1 MRTPGILA
9 SVSTLPVPVS
19 SLFCR
24 HNRFTADCPICSKGT
39 VLDSDRASGRR
50 PRPKSAGGGGRG
62 QARRGAPAP
71 QFSGPHVTAG
81 PYEREDG
88 GRYEVRLERVP
99 GGLRLAEWS
108 GGSIQRRA
116 PELPAA
122 DLAALVAAVVG
133 GDLLPARDRDALAEA
148 LRAEPAPSGGDEAA
162 ASAGRAGD
170 LREELRVERR
180 DGDRVRIGR
189 WLLYPSRGWELQ
201 DAAPMLPAAR
211 YAEAL
216 RGAARLGL
224 VAAATT

>member
-1 MRTPGILA
+1 
-9 SVSTLPVPVS
+9 VPVS

-39 VLDSDRASGRR
+39 VLDSGRAAGRR
-50 PRPKSAGGGGRG
+50 QRPKPAGGSGGRRG
-62 QARRGAPAP
+62 RADGAPAR
-71 QFSGPHVTAG
+71 QFTGPHVTAG

-108 GGSIQRRA
+108 DGRLERRA

-122 DLAALVAAVVG
+122 DLAALVAAAAD
-133 GDLLPARDRDALAEA
+133 GDLLPARDAEALAGA
-148 LRAEPAPSGGDEAA
+148 LRAEPAAEGGTAA
-162 ASAGRAGD
+162 ASAGRSGD
-170 LREELRVERR
+170 MREELRVEPR
-180 DGDRVRIGR
+180 DGDRVRVGR

-216 RGAARLGL
+216 RGLP
-224 VAAATT
+224 AATRPERTAP

>member
-1 MRTPGILA
+1 L
-9 SVSTLPVPVS
+9 PVS

-39 VLDSDRASGRR
+39 VLDSDRATGRR
-50 PRPKSAGGGGRG
+50 PRPKPAGGRARGPGG
-62 QARRGAPAP
+62 AGAPAR

-99 GGLRLAEWS
+99 GGVRLAEWA
-108 GGSIQRRA
+108 GGALQRRA
-116 PELPAA
+116 PELPAT
-122 DLAALVAAVVG
+122 DLGALVASAVERE
-133 GDLLPARDRDALAEA
+133 LLPARDGEALVAALRTERDGAEA
-148 LRAEPAPSGGDEAA
+148 AGAA
-162 ASAGRAGD
+162 GASPGRAGD

-180 DGDRVRIGR
+180 EGGRVRVAR

-201 DAAPMLPAAR
+201 DAPPMLPAAR

-216 RGAARLGL
+216 RGAVQAGL
-224 VAAATT
+224 FEVAAT